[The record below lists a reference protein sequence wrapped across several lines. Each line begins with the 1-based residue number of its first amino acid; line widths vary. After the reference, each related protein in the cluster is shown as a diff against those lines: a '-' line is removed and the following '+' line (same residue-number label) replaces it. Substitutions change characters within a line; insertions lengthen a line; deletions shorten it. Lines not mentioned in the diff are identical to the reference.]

1 MEDQTDQ
8 TDQTQIKTPHPD
20 DAIDWAVKEVAEP
33 TPVLPFKNPA
43 AGSSLIDAF
52 KEELKEFG
60 ANQTVLISVK
70 GYEKIGLKVQY
81 RKPEH
86 GKEIDAIRSKVE
98 RQVKGAYER
107 NLLTSIDTMIHLCD
121 GLYVQPADVD
131 EPVMFDPY
139 ETGVPAGFDDT
150 LAELL
155 GMNSNGATGPF
166 DARAIIKKLF
176 DDNDLAINS
185 HSERLSRWLQNSKA
199 DVDAELWQLG
209 E

>member
-1 MEDQTDQ
+1 MADQIEDTKITTPNPDKIDGATEVEQTE
-8 TDQTQIKTPHPD
+8 TAFP
-20 DAIDWAVKEVAEP
+20 VA
-33 TPVLPFKNPA
+33 PFKNPA

-60 ANQTVLISVK
+60 ANQTVLIAVK

-81 RKPEH
+81 RRPEH
-86 GKEIDAIRSKVE
+86 GKEIDAIRNKIE

-121 GLYVQPADVD
+121 GLYVQPEGVDV
-131 EPVMFDPY
+131 PVMFDPH
-139 ETGVPAGFDDT
+139 ETGFAAGFDDT
-150 LAELL
+150 LAELM

-166 DARAIIKKLF
+166 DPRAIVKKLF
-176 DDNDLAINS
+176 DDNDLAINN
-185 HSERLSRWLQNSKA
+185 HSERLSRWLQNAKA